1 MTKFNFDGGI
11 MEWVVN
17 IKYFSK
23 GAKKF
28 NEDYV
33 GVTTYTWWV
42 LDGSHCGVKLTQND
56 ATWFVTTYSKYLT
69 EFAEKFHLN
78 LEIVLEKAL
87 YKTTLEHEILKR
99 NANIDEREYIN
110 PTIVLGVIRLNP
122 LKEQLE
128 IYKLGDVWL
137 PPYPKG

>member
-1 MTKFNFDGGI
+1 MTRFSFDGGI

-33 GVTTYTWWV
+33 GVTTYAWWV

-69 EFAEKFHLN
+69 EFAEKQAYELVKAFSDLDP
-78 LEIVLEKAL
+78 EIKKYGRVKPLDDASGV
-87 YKTTLEHEILKR
+87 
-99 NANIDEREYIN
+99 YIS
-110 PTIVLGVIRLNP
+110 VS
-122 LKEQLE
+122 
-128 IYKLGDVWL
+128 
-137 PPYPKG
+137 